1 MTRENEKLMILDLL
15 EKGKVTSEEAD
26 HLLAALKPTEPVAEP
41 ELAADEPVEKAGRA
55 HWIRIRVTELSTGK
69 RKFSMTLPLFFM
81 RLGIQFGKRYTSESL
96 DDSSFEIGKEFFRN
110 PVKGRVVD
118 ASDPED
124 DERVE
129 ISFL

>member
-1 MTRENEKLMILDLL
+1 MTREDERLMILDML

-26 HLLAALKPTEPVAEP
+26 KLLAALKPAAPVAEL
-41 ELAADEPVEKAGRA
+41 ETAADEPAEKPKRA
-55 HWIRIRVTELSTGK
+55 HWIRIRVTELSSGK

-81 RLGIQFGKRYTSESL
+81 RLGIQFGKRYTDDSL
-96 DDSSFEIGKEFFRN
+96 DSSSFEVGKEFFRD
-110 PVKGRVVD
+110 PVKGRIVD

-124 DERVE
+124 DEHVE